1 MPQVVTSRKCK
12 EPSAA
17 MLKKVP
23 VEQLQQ
29 GMYVHALCGSWL
41 SHDFWRTSF
50 LLDSPEIMQKLRSSA
65 VKEVWIDTARSHAT
79 PAIEPTLDTH
89 LPATVASAAK
99 PQATSLAEELERAAA
114 VCAEAN
120 TAVMH
125 MFSEARMGGAIDVNT
140 ATNLVAAISESVH
153 RHPDALLS
161 VARLK
166 TSDNYT
172 YMHSVAVSGLMV
184 ALARSMGLSTEQV
197 HQAGMAGLLHD
208 MGKAHTRLEVLN
220 KPGPLTDEEFSH
232 MKQHPA
238 QGYAMLQNHVEDPQV
253 LEACLHHHERM
264 DGKGYPH
271 GLVGDQIHLLARM
284 ACICDVYDAITSD
297 RPYKKGWSPAIA
309 LQRMTEWC
317 DGHFDKAI
325 FDAFIKT
332 IGIYPLG
339 SLVRL
344 QSGFLGLVCSQS
356 QKSLSTPYIVAFYHV
371 PQQRMLRPAKV
382 MNLARLPE
390 ERIVAREDP
399 TQWPFENLEALWQK
413 AAASLPT

>member
-1 MPQVVTSRKCK
+1 
-12 EPSAA
+12 

-50 LLDSPEIMQKLRSSA
+50 LLDSAEVMQKLRASA
-65 VKEVWIDTARSHAT
+65 VQEVWIDTARGKTA
-79 PAIEPTLDTH
+79 PALVEPTLNTPA
-89 LPATVASAAK
+89 PATTPDAAP
-99 PQATSLAEELERAAA
+99 PQPTTLAEELERAMAL
-114 VCAEAN
+114 CAEAN

-125 MFSEARMGGAIDVNT
+125 MFSEARMGGAVDVNT
-140 ATNLVAAISESVH
+140 ANNLVTAINESVH
-153 RHPDALLS
+153 RHPDAFLS

-184 ALARSMGLSTEQV
+184 ALARSMRLSTEQV

-220 KPGPLTDEEFSH
+220 KPGPLTDEEFMH
-232 MKQHPA
+232 MKQHPSE
-238 QGYAMLQNHVEDPQV
+238 GYALLKTHVEDEHV
-253 LEACLHHHERM
+253 LDACLHHHERM

-271 GLVGDQIHLLARM
+271 GLAGEQIHVLARM

-317 DGHFDKAI
+317 DGHFDKVI

-339 SLVRL
+339 SMVRL
-344 QSGFLGLVCSQS
+344 QSGFLGLVCAQS
-356 QKSLSTPYIVAFYHV
+356 PKSLSTPYIVAFYHV

-382 MNLARLPE
+382 MNLARLTE

-413 AAASLPT
+413 AAASLPV